1 MALHE
6 PKVFVTRAIP
16 EEALRVVRAA
26 ADVNVWP
33 GEMPPSP
40 EELRQ
45 ACARAD
51 GLYCMLTDTV
61 DAALLDAAPRLKVV
75 STMSVGYDHIDVAA
89 CRGRGILLGHTPGV
103 LDETTADLAFALIL
117 ASGRRIAEADRFVRA
132 GKWETWSPMFMT
144 GQEVHGATLGIVGF
158 GRIGQ
163 AVARRAKGFGMRLLY
178 HSRSPKP
185 GEAEPLGAE
194 YRSLDDMLRE
204 SDFVSLHVPLTEE
217 TRGLIGTRELG
228 LMKPTA
234 HLVNTARGPVVD
246 QRALY
251 EALQEGRIAGAGID
265 VFETEPVPTD
275 DPLLTLENVTLLPHI
290 GSATVATRT
299 KMARMAAENLAA
311 GVQGKPMPHPIPGS
325 V

>member
-6 PKVFVTRAIP
+6 PTVFVTRSIP
-16 EEALRVVRAA
+16 EEALRIVRAA
-26 ADVNVWP
+26 ADARVWP
-33 GEMPPSP
+33 GELPPSP
-40 EELRQ
+40 EELRE

-51 GLYCMLTDTV
+51 GLYCMLTDIV
-61 DAALLDAAPRLKVV
+61 DEALLDAAPRLKVI

-89 CRGRGILLGHTPGV
+89 FRARGIHLGHTPGV

-117 ASGRRIAEADRFVRA
+117 ASGRRIGEADRFVRE
-132 GKWETWSPMFMT
+132 GRWETWSPMFMT
-144 GQEVHGATLGIVGF
+144 GQEVHGATLGIVGL

-163 AVARRAKGFGMRLLY
+163 AVARRAQGFGMRLLY
-178 HSRSPKP
+178 HSRTPKP
-185 GEAEPLGAE
+185 EAEALGAE
-194 YRSLDDMLRE
+194 YRSLDDLLRE
-204 SDFVSLHVPLTEE
+204 SDFVSLHVPLSAE
-217 TRGLIGTRELG
+217 TRGLIGAPELA

-251 EALQEGRIAGAGID
+251 EALKAGRIAGAGID
-265 VFETEPVPTD
+265 VFEAEPVPPG

-311 GVQGKPMPHPIPGS
+311 GLQGRPLPHPIPGA
-325 V
+325 